1 MRGYLGE
8 NYGDRAMKQIL
19 VISGKGG
26 TGKTTMTA
34 ALGELAGDAV
44 LADCDV
50 DAADLY
56 LLVQPES
63 QRRQP
68 EDFYSGYK
76 FAVDPSWCSAC
87 GRCVDVCRFQAITM
101 EHPKSDRPEWKVAKI
116 DPIACEGCGCC
127 ADVCPTEAI
136 AAEQALAGK
145 IYHENTRFGPMVYGK
160 LGIAESNSGKMVS
173 TIRKYAAELAEQ
185 EGKRYVIIDGS
196 PGIGCPV
203 IASLSGVDVAVM
215 VTEPTCSGLH
225 DLERIIKLCNHF
237 RIPAL
242 VLLNK
247 FDINEEMGNKLIS
260 RAKELGAEILGTL
273 PFEKRFVEATSEGKT
288 VLEYAPDSEISKKI
302 EHFWKQISS

>member
-1 MRGYLGE
+1 
-8 NYGDRAMKQIL
+8 MKQIL

-26 TGKTTMTA
+26 TGKTTLTA
-34 ALGELAGDAV
+34 AIGQLAENAV

-63 QRRQP
+63 QRCAP

-76 FAVDPSWCSAC
+76 FAVNPSWCSAC
-87 GRCVDVCRFQAITM
+87 GKCVEVCRFNAITM
-101 EHPKSDRPEWKVAKI
+101 EHPQADRPEWKVAKI
-116 DPIACEGCGCC
+116 NPIVCEGCGCC

-136 AAEQALAGK
+136 SVKDALAGK

-173 TIRKYAAELAEQ
+173 TIRKYATELAEK
-185 EGKRYVIIDGS
+185 ESKPYVIIDGS

-203 IASLSGVDVAVM
+203 IASLSGVDVALM

-225 DLERIIKLCNHF
+225 DLERIIKLCQHF
-237 RIPAL
+237 KIPAS
-242 VLLNK
+242 VVVNK
-247 FDINEEMGNKLIS
+247 FDINEQMGNELITRS
-260 RAKELGAEILGTL
+260 RELGAEVLGTL
-273 PFEKRFVEATSEGKT
+273 PFDKTFVEATSEGKT
-288 VLEYAPDSEISKKI
+288 ILEYAHDSEISEKI
-302 EHFWKQISS
+302 KNFWQKISSSFGPDQ